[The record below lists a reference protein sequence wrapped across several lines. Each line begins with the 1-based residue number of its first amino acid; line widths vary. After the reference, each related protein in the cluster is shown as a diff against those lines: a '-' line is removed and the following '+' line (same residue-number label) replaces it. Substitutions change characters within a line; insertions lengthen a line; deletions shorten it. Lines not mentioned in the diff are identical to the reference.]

1 MAVGLSGPRTEPKVS
16 RNSSTDSPLSRGCS
30 DQEMVHL
37 NHVDL
42 SSSLALATK
51 GSVDKACK
59 FLEPQL
65 SPSGQQGET
74 PVQTSLDNSEA

>member
-1 MAVGLSGPRTEPKVS
+1 MAVALSGPRTEPKVS
-16 RNSSTDSPLSRGCS
+16 RNSSTASPLSRGCT

-37 NHVDL
+37 THVDL
-42 SSSLALATK
+42 SSSLVLATK

-65 SPSGQQGET
+65 SPSGQQEET
-74 PVQTSLDNSEA
+74 PVWTSLDNSEA